1 MTSPTVITCSNGLT
15 EEALWEG
22 VLLPALLPACSLR
35 SVFFSGR
42 WPGPVGS
49 FRSTAPHHNPPFLEL
64 VTTSSP
70 CQDKQHVPSCL
81 QMVVGSH
88 PPPSSSPSSQTSM
101 GGIEVNRSHHRTLA
115 ELLCLARAC
124 AARVDRRSMPGDWR
138 TGASPRQTMAGGDV
152 GGRVTDGV
160 DSPVAV
166 GGRIAQGQWLFNRGR
181 AGFACV
187 NKPGWLWPLR
197 MAKRVSERAT
207 RGGEHGG
214 IGTPHARGASGEI
227 LGVGSEEASSI
238 SFCLRARWLVSSLTR
253 RRGKPRYG
261 DGHCRGYG

>member
-1 MTSPTVITCSNGLT
+1 MWI
-15 EEALWEG
+15 ALSAIFGAGW
-22 VLLPALLPACSLR
+22 P
-35 SVFFSGR
+35 R
-42 WPGPVGS
+42 WIPD
-49 FRSTAPHHNPPFLEL
+49 A
-64 VTTSSP
+64 
-70 CQDKQHVPSCL
+70 
-81 QMVVGSH
+81 
-88 PPPSSSPSSQTSM
+88 
-101 GGIEVNRSHHRTLA
+101 
-115 ELLCLARAC
+115 ARAC

-238 SFCLRARWLVSSLTR
+238 SFYLRARWLVSSLTR
-253 RRGKPRYG
+253 RRGGPPALRPSG
-261 DGHCRGYG
+261 RGPGYGGASEREIGPPNPVGGGFVSGI